1 MQIWLEQ
8 ITLGKNWTFDN
19 LRGIKK
25 SADRNQIP
33 FEEKQKP
40 NTKKKKKNMKH
51 FTRKVRMTGN
61 QKLVY
66 TGARMII
73 NQVIVKQEPQQNIA
87 RIILSEK
94 ILCLKRAG
102 VKH

>member
-40 NTKKKKKNMKH
+40 NTKKKKKHETLYQKSQNDWKPKACVYWSKNDH
-51 FTRKVRMTGN
+51 KSSNCKTRTTAKYRKN
-61 QKLVY
+61 YSK
-66 TGARMII
+66 
-73 NQVIVKQEPQQNIA
+73 
-87 RIILSEK
+87 
-94 ILCLKRAG
+94 
-102 VKH
+102 